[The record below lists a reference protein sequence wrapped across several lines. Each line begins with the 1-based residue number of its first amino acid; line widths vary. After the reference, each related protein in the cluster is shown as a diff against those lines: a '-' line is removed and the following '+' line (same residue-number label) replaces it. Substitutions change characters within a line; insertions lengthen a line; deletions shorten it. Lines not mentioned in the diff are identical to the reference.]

1 MNFEQAF
8 QRLDEIV
15 QRLEQGDLALE
26 ESLALYEEGMT
37 LAAQCNEWLDAAE
50 LRVRQLVPAR
60 LVAKL
65 APTCA
70 PSISTAGM
78 TGPNRSAGGID
89 AVSACLCPTYQARSC
104 LLKRSV
110 LAGSAY
116 AVT

>member
-50 LRVRQLVPAR
+50 LRVRQLVPA
-60 LVAKL
+60 
-65 APTCA
+65 PF
-70 PSISTAGM
+70 SGEAG
-78 TGPNRSAGGID
+78 TNLR
-89 AVSACLCPTYQARSC
+89 AVDFNGWDDRAES
-104 LLKRSV
+104 
-110 LAGSAY
+110 
-116 AVT
+116 